1 MTLELWAKIAA
12 VCFGA
17 ITTWNVI
24 VGLLKGRKSQLR
36 DEYRFAREFI
46 ADLEG
51 VAKESPFLQQKGC
64 YALTGNA
71 TVEFPALQYMLGLS
85 NPERSIRDYSFG
97 YAYIEHVVTAQDA
110 QIRFKRKFQSWR
122 KRFVIKIIF
131 LLSYLATYFLGFS
144 PLLLHSFK
152 MWGPTS
158 PLPTFF
164 VTASIFLPAAYFSI
178 KAGVRLRRA
187 EKLIEHQ
194 GTRPNNS
201 FKPTPHRGVGHVPT
215 LR

>member
-1 MTLELWAKIAA
+1 MTLEQFAKFAA
-12 VCFGA
+12 ICFGA
-17 ITTWNVI
+17 VTAWNVI
-24 VGLLKGRKSQLR
+24 IGLLKGRKSQLR

-51 VAKESPFLQQKGC
+51 VAKDSPFLQQKGC

-71 TVEFPALQYMLGLS
+71 TVDFPALQYMLGLS
-85 NPERSIRDYSFG
+85 NPEACIRDYSFG

-110 QIRFKRKFQSWR
+110 PIRFKRQFQNGR
-122 KRFVIKIIF
+122 KRFLIKFFF
-131 LLSYLATYFLGFS
+131 LLSYLVTYLLGFS
-144 PLLLHSFK
+144 PLLLHTLK
-152 MWGPTS
+152 IWGPTS

-164 VTASIFLPAAYFSI
+164 VTATIFFPAAYLSI

-194 GTRPNNS
+194 STRSNNS
-201 FKPTPHRGVGHVPT
+201 FKPTPHRSVSHMPT

>member
-12 VCFGA
+12 ICFGA

-46 ADLEG
+46 ADLED
-51 VAKESPFLQQKGC
+51 VAKNSPFLQQKGC

-110 QIRFKRKFQSWR
+110 QIRFKQKFQNWR
-122 KRFVIKIIF
+122 KRFAIKCFF
-131 LLSYLATYFLGFS
+131 LLSYLVTYFLGVS
-144 PLLLHSFK
+144 PLLLHAFK

-178 KAGVRLRRA
+178 KEGVRLRRA

-194 GTRPNNS
+194 GTRSNNL
-201 FKPTPHRGVGHVPT
+201 FKPTPHRGVGHVPA